1 MRRRLG
7 PSPDRCHDR
16 WMTRYLHGHAAPVV
30 SSHAARTAETSAGYL
45 LPHLRPGQ
53 RVLDV
58 GCGPG
63 SITLDLAQRVAPGEV
78 VGVDASAEV
87 VEAARAAAREAGDE
101 LTTFEVTDAMALPWA
116 DDSFDVVHAHQVLQ
130 HVADPVG
137 LLREMARVTR
147 PGGLVA
153 ARDADYEA
161 MTWTPAHPGLTRW
174 LELYR
179 AAARGTGAE
188 PDAGRHLL
196 GWAHAAGLTDVTATA
211 SVWCYADDEA
221 REWWGG
227 QWQRRAVESGFHDE
241 VTRQGLSDEGGIA
254 DVVEGWRAWTHSPDG
269 WFVVV
274 HGEVLARV
282 SAAD

>member
-1 MRRRLG
+1 M
-7 PSPDRCHDR
+7 D
-16 WMTRYLHGHAAPVV
+16 RYLHGHAEPVV
-30 SSHAARTAETSAGYL
+30 ASHAARTVESSAAYL
-45 LPHLRPGQ
+45 LPRLRPGL

-63 SITLDLAQRVAPGEV
+63 SITLDLARRVSPGEV
-78 VGVDASAEV
+78 VGVDASAQV
-87 VEAARAAAREAGDE
+87 VAQARSAAREAGDE
-101 LTTFEVTDAMALPWA
+101 RTTFEVADAMALPWA

-130 HVADPVG
+130 HVTDPVG
-137 LLREMARVTR
+137 LLREMARVAR

-161 MTWTPAHPGLTRW
+161 MTWAPAHPGLTSW

-179 AAARGTGAE
+179 AAARGAGAE

-221 REWWGG
+221 RDWWGG

-241 VTRQGLSDEGGIA
+241 VLRQGLADEGGIA
-254 DVVEGWRAWTHSPDG
+254 HVVEGWREWTSSPDG

-282 SAAD
+282 PAAD

>member
-1 MRRRLG
+1 
-7 PSPDRCHDR
+7 
-16 WMTRYLHGHAAPVV
+16 MTRYLHGHAPSVV
-30 SSHAARTAETSAGYL
+30 ASHGARTAENSAAYL
-45 LPHLRPGQ
+45 LPHLQPGQ
-53 RVLDV
+53 RLLDV

-63 SITLDLAQRVAPGEV
+63 SVTLDLAQRVAPGEV
-78 VGVDASAEV
+78 VGVDSSEQV
-87 VEAARAAAREAGDE
+87 VQQARAAAREAGDE
-101 LTTFEVTDAMALPWA
+101 STTFEVADAFALPFE
-116 DDSFDVVHAHQVLQ
+116 DDSVDVVHAHQVLQ

-147 PGGLVA
+147 PGGIVA

-161 MTWTPAHPGLTRW
+161 MTWAPAHPGLTRW

-196 GWAHAAGLTDVTATA
+196 GWARAAGLTDVSASA

-227 QWQRRAVESGFHDE
+227 QWQRRAVESGFRDE
-241 VTRQGLSDEGGIA
+241 VLGQGLADEADIA
-254 DVVEGWRAWTHSPDG
+254 EVVEGWRSWTGSPDG

-274 HGEVLARV
+274 HGEVLARC
-282 SAAD
+282 DTRGRP

>member
-1 MRRRLG
+1 
-7 PSPDRCHDR
+7 
-16 WMTRYLHGHAAPVV
+16 MTRYLHGHAAPVV
-30 SSHAARTAETSAGYL
+30 AAHAARTAETSAGYL
-45 LPHLRPGQ
+45 LPHLQPGQ

-63 SITLDLAQRVAPGEV
+63 SVTLDLARRVAPGEV
-78 VGVDASAEV
+78 VGVDASEEV
-87 VEAARAAAREAGDE
+87 VEQARAAAREAGIGQV
-101 LTTFEVTDAMALPWA
+101 TFEVADAMHLPHD

-147 PGGLVA
+147 PGGIVA

-161 MTWTPAHPGLTRW
+161 MTWAPAHPGLTRW

-188 PDAGRHLL
+188 PDAGRYLL
-196 GWAHAAGLTDVTATA
+196 GWAHEAGLTDVAASA

-221 REWWGG
+221 RRWWGG
-227 QWQRRAVESGFHDE
+227 QWQRR
-241 VTRQGLSDEGGIA
+241 
-254 DVVEGWRAWTHSPDG
+254 
-269 WFVVV
+269 
-274 HGEVLARV
+274 
-282 SAAD
+282 